1 MFFQNLSLRQLSIY
15 FGTIALIFGNALAYA
30 DSGSPPL
37 PLHGV
42 EGFGGIASTYSAYL
56 VNTPEK
62 GHLLGKP
69 AIGAG
74 SLITGDGRFFGF
86 ATATESI
93 SDLIELGYGYN
104 YLTHSDLHSDIEQA
118 TNIELSED
126 AVQMHNFNFRVSL
139 LKEGQFE
146 QPWLPALTAGIHYKY
161 NDSVDT
167 IDRDLNG
174 TLQNI
179 GIEDNDGIDYTLYA
193 SKMLTFMPRPLLL
206 NVGVRNSEA
215 AHVGLL
221 GFTGDREFLFEGNA
235 VLFVTDQLAIGAEYR
250 QKPDDNYDV
259 INGLVENEDDWWSL
273 VFGYVSNNH
282 LTISGGY
289 FHMGDVL
296 NEKDTDAFAL
306 KVKYEF

>member
-1 MFFQNLSLRQLSIY
+1 MFFRNLSLKQVSLSFAIM
-15 FGTIALIFGNALAYA
+15 TLIFGATKALG
-30 DSGSPPL
+30 GSPPL

-42 EGFGGIASTYSAYL
+42 EGYGGIASTYSAYL
-56 VNTPEK
+56 VNPSGK
-62 GHLLGKP
+62 GHFFGKP
-69 AIGAG
+69 ALGVG
-74 SLITGDGRFFGF
+74 SLITSDGRFFGF
-86 ATATESI
+86 ATATETI
-93 SDLIELGYGYN
+93 GDRIELGYGYN
-104 YLTHSDLHSDIEQA
+104 YLTHSDLHSDIEKA

-126 AVQMHNFNFRVSL
+126 VVQMHNFNFRLAL

-146 QPWLPALTAGIHYKY
+146 QSWLPALTAGIHYKY
-161 NDSVDT
+161 NDSIDT
-167 IDRDLNG
+167 IDSDLNG

-206 NVGVRNSEA
+206 NMGVRNSEA
-215 AHVGLL
+215 AHIGLL
-221 GFTGDREFLFEGNA
+221 GFTGDRDFLFEGNA

-250 QKPDDNYDV
+250 QKPDDNYDA
-259 INGLVENEDDWWSL
+259 IDGLVESEDDWWSL
-273 VFGYVSNNH
+273 VFGYVSNDH

-289 FHMGDVL
+289 FNMGDVL